1 MSDDFDVVAKAISKL
16 VDDWGKALEKIGK
29 ELADVQAEIEKM
41 EALKKQREGLTK
53 DADQASNDLVQKILS
68 VKIPPKA
75 DPQQML
81 KLPDVVT
88 KYIDKNGVKLGDYGS
103 LKPDIDIDIKKMQ
116 FKKFGL
122 TWTWKFK

>member
-116 FKKFGL
+116 RSEE
-122 TWTWKFK
+122 